1 MRVVVPNVIGKLMG
15 YQWDISIM
23 MDYSYKKWDLIV
35 IQWDMNGIYP
45 LVNYGKLTVCELE
58 HAHLVR

>member
-1 MRVVVPNVIGKLMG
+1 
-15 YQWDISIM
+15 M